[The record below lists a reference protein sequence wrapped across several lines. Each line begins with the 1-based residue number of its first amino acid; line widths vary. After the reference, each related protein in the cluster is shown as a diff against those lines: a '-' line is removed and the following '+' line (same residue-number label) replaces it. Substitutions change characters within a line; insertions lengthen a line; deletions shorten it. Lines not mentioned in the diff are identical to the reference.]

1 MKNNFKKYLIICITI
16 FTIFFIM
23 TNNKLINENIL
34 YAINLWITKI
44 FPSLF
49 PMFVIKE
56 ILISSGFPTI
66 IINIINNL
74 NNRIKINT
82 YAIYVFIM
90 SIFSGT
96 PSNAIILKR
105 LVEKKEISNTD
116 ASYILSFS
124 FFSNPIFLWTI
135 LSPTF
140 VKSTT
145 LKIILIHYLANI
157 IIFFIFKKKINTTNK
172 LFIKNKNNYNL
183 SNILNASIKKS
194 LDTSIMILGTITFYI
209 LVSTVLLNSFNFND
223 TLATIIKGALEITQ
237 GLSNLSLINSE
248 LTKEIIAISIIS
260 FGGLS
265 IHSQIIN
272 IIEDTN
278 ISYRPF
284 FIGRLFHITISI
296 ILIIVFYF

>member
-1 MKNNFKKYLIICITI
+1 MHNLKKYLIICLTI

-49 PMFVIKE
+49 PMFVINE

-105 LVEKKEISNTD
+105 LVEKTEISNTD

-194 LDTSIMILGTITFYI
+194 LDTLIMILGTITFYI

-284 FIGRLFHITISI
+284 FVGRLLHITISI

>member
-49 PMFVIKE
+49 PMFVINE

-172 LFIKNKNNYNL
+172 LFIKNK
-183 SNILNASIKKS
+183 
-194 LDTSIMILGTITFYI
+194 
-209 LVSTVLLNSFNFND
+209 
-223 TLATIIKGALEITQ
+223 TIII
-237 GLSNLSLINSE
+237 
-248 LTKEIIAISIIS
+248 
-260 FGGLS
+260 
-265 IHSQIIN
+265 
-272 IIEDTN
+272 
-278 ISYRPF
+278 
-284 FIGRLFHITISI
+284 
-296 ILIIVFYF
+296 

>member
-49 PMFVIKE
+49 PMFVINE